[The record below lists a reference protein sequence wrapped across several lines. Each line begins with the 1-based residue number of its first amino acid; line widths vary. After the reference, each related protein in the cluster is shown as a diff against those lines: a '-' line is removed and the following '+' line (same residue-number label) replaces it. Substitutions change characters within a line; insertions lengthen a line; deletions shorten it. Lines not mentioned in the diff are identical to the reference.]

1 MSKLNLG
8 KDLYI
13 RGRIGWRGLSKDEY
27 LKKSEYKII
36 NATALMDGFID
47 WNNCGFISKERYEE
61 SYVSRKSELILPK
74 ERYEESD
81 EIMLEE
87 NDILISKDGT
97 LGKIG
102 YVKDMDKKCTIA
114 SGIFLIR
121 NTKPNIVNFDYLYHI
136 LKSNIFKDFI
146 RRNKAEGST
155 INHLYQRDLVN
166 FEIELPT
173 IDEQNK
179 IARVLNA
186 IDNIIANN
194 NKIISELENMAKM
207 IYDYWFLQF
216 EFPNEKGK
224 PYKSSGGKMFWNE
237 KLKKEIPEGWKYK
250 KIEEIADNIIT
261 GKTPSTKDEKNFN
274 GNIPFITI
282 DDIRQGLY
290 VFNTVRTLS
299 EKGAN
304 SQIKKYIPKD
314 SICVTCIATVG
325 LVGITTKDSQ
335 TNQQINSVI
344 CKNKNNLYYLV
355 NAIKEYFEYSSGAKS
370 GNIFDNMNKEDFASI
385 KLIYPTEDVLEKYKD
400 KVKPIYNKIKNCILE
415 NEELIKLREY
425 LLPLLMNGQVKI
437 ENKN

>member
-61 SYVSRKSELILPK
+61 S
-74 ERYEESD
+74 D

-102 YVKDMDKKCTIA
+102 YVKDMGKKCTIA

-121 NTKPNIVNFDYLYHI
+121 NTKPNIINFDYLYHI

-146 RRNKAEGST
+146 KRNKAEGST

-194 NKIISELENMAKM
+194 NKIISELENMAKI

-224 PYKSSGGKMFWNE
+224 PYKSSGGKMVYRE
-237 KLKKEIPEGWKYK
+237 EMKKAIPEGWNAKKIGDVLSKIPNTYKYTSSEYK
-250 KIEEIADNIIT
+250 KDGKFPIIDQSSNYICGYTDKEEDLLKLNDCVVFEDH
-261 GKTPSTKDEKNFN
+261 TKFVKYVNFN
-274 GNIPFITI
+274 FARGADGTQILSSC
-282 DDIRQGLY
+282 DDKLPNHLLYMQISNMQLVSQGY
-290 VFNTVRTLS
+290 SR
-299 EKGAN
+299 
-304 SQIKKYIPKD
+304 
-314 SICVTCIATVG
+314 
-325 LVGITTKDSQ
+325 
-335 TNQQINSVI
+335 
-344 CKNKNNLYYLV
+344 
-355 NAIKEYFEYSSGAKS
+355 YFK
-370 GNIFDNMNKEDFASI
+370 F
-385 KLIYPTEDVLEKYKD
+385 LKD
-400 KVKPIYNKIKNCILE
+400 KYVIIPVKEVSDLYMRKMEKTLGEIRKCREE
-415 NEELIKLREY
+415 NNELSNLRDF

>member
-13 RGRIGWRGLSKDEY
+13 KGRIGWRGLRKNEY
-27 LKKSEYKII
+27 LEESEYKII

-61 SYVSRKSELILPK
+61 S
-74 ERYEESD
+74 D
-81 EIMLEE
+81 EIMLKE

-102 YVKDMDKKCTIA
+102 YVKNMRIPCTVA
-114 SGIFLIR
+114 SGIFVIR
-121 NTKPNIVNFDYLYHI
+121 NIKPKVIDFDYLYHI

-173 IDEQNK
+173 INEQNK

-194 NKIISELENMAKM
+194 NKIISELENMAKT

-224 PYKSSGGKMFWNE
+224 PYKSLGGKMIWNE
-237 KLKKEIPEGWKYK
+237 ELKKKIPKEWECRKIVEIEK
-250 KIEEIADNIIT
+250 NIVT
-261 GKTPSTKDEKNFN
+261 GKTPSTKNEGNFN
-274 GNIPFITI
+274 GDIPFITI

-290 VFNTVRTLS
+290 VSNTVRTLS

-325 LVGITTKDSQ
+325 LVGITTKKSQ
-335 TNQQINSVI
+335 TNQQINSIV
-344 CKNKNNLYYLV
+344 CENKNNLYYLV
-355 NAIKEYFEYSSGAKS
+355 NAIKDYFKYSSGAKS
-370 GNIFDNMNKEDFASI
+370 GNIFDNMNKEDFATI
-385 KLIYPTEDVLEKYKD
+385 KLIYPTESVLEKYKRT
-400 KVKPIYNKIKNCILE
+400 VEPIYYKIKNSIIE
-415 NEELIKLREY
+415 NKELIALKDY
-425 LLPLLMNGQVKI
+425 LLPLLMNGQVEI